1 MSDSLN
7 TRNFIAL
14 DAVDPTS
21 TQNSEAIFV
30 QQMLYASAQITSGT
44 ANPNGTLKIYGS
56 NENGIN
62 SPGLGT
68 PSLTYWAEL
77 GSLSATAV
85 GQGLAISDIAYKWLK
100 LTWTDNASTAGNI
113 TVRMTIKG
121 W

>member
-21 TQNSEAIFV
+21 TQNSAAIFV
-30 QQMLYASAQITSGT
+30 QQMLYVSAHITGGT
-44 ANPNGTLKIYGS
+44 STPNGTLKIYGS
-56 NENGIN
+56 NEHGID

-68 PSLTYWAEL
+68 PSLSAWAEV
-77 GSLSATAV
+77 GFLSATAV
-85 GQGLAISDIAYKWLK
+85 GQGVAVTDLGYRWIK
-100 LTWTDNASTAGNI
+100 LTWTDSSSTAGNI
-113 TVRMTIKG
+113 TVRCTIKG